1 MPKQRFGLGRGLDA
15 LIPGASSVPDATT
28 VADELPMNTN
38 LSPSVLYE
46 VPVTA
51 ISPNPL
57 QPRMPISDDDE
68 QLLELAASI
77 QEYGL
82 LQPLIVKLAEAD
94 DESAHFQL
102 IAGERRW
109 RAAQLAGLERVPVV
123 IHDATPQLMLEMA
136 MVENRHAVET
146 FHGTR

>member
-28 VADELPMNTN
+28 VADELPVDTN

-68 QLLELAASI
+68 QLQELADSI
-77 QEYGL
+77 RDYRF
-82 LQPLIVKLAEAD
+82 LQPLLTQLSDARPGAAHLHLLA
-94 DESAHFQL
+94 
-102 IAGERRW
+102 R
-109 RAAQLAGLERVPVV
+109 
-123 IHDATPQLMLEMA
+123 
-136 MVENRHAVET
+136 
-146 FHGTR
+146 

>member
-28 VADELPMNTN
+28 VADELPVDTN

-68 QLLELAASI
+68 QLQELADSI
-77 QEYGL
+77 RDYGL
-82 LQPLIVKLAEAD
+82 LQPLLVKLAEAD
-94 DESAHFQL
+94 DETAHFQL
-102 IAGERRW
+102 IAGERRLS
-109 RAAQLAGLERVPVV
+109 AAQLPGLEQLPVNV
-123 IHDATPQLMLEMA
+123 HHPTPTLHIEIAMVGNPQL
-136 MVENRHAVET
+136 
-146 FHGTR
+146 

>member
-38 LSPSVLYE
+38 LSPSALYE

-57 QPRMPISDDDE
+57 HPRMPISDDDE

-77 QEYGL
+77 QEYGF
-82 LQPLIVKLAEAD
+82 LQPLIVKLAEAHD
-94 DESAHFQL
+94 KSSHVRF
-102 IAGERRW
+102 IAPVRRSC
-109 RAAQLAGLERVPVV
+109 AGQLA
-123 IHDATPQLMLEMA
+123 
-136 MVENRHAVET
+136 
-146 FHGTR
+146 

>member
-15 LIPGASSVPDATT
+15 LIPGASSVPDAPT
-28 VADELPMNTN
+28 VRDELPMDMN

-77 QEYGL
+77 QEYGM
-82 LQPLIVKLAEAD
+82 LQPLIVKLAEAH
-94 DESAHFQL
+94 DESAHFHL

-109 RAAQLAGLERVPVV
+109 RAPQLAALQPAPLIV
-123 IHDATPQLMLEMA
+123 
-136 MVENRHAVET
+136 
-146 FHGTR
+146 

>member
-28 VADELPMNTN
+28 VADELPVDTN

-51 ISPNPL
+51 ISPHPL
-57 QPRMPISDDDE
+57 QTRMPLSDDDE
-68 QLLELAASI
+68 QLLDLAASI

-82 LQPLIVKLAEAD
+82 LQALLVKIVHADHEAAHSKL
-94 DESAHFQL
+94 FTRGRGL
-102 IAGERRW
+102 GAGK
-109 RAAQLAGLERVPVV
+109 
-123 IHDATPQLMLEMA
+123 
-136 MVENRHAVET
+136 
-146 FHGTR
+146 